1 MGCAPKNFFG
11 TLLNGVNVLRVVNEA
26 RGVNLE
32 RVLRRSGGEVGEP
45 GAPVG
50 WRLERSFAAQFN
62 CRLVAKMAPNCRQ

>member
-32 RVLRRSGGEVGEP
+32 RVLRRSGGEVVSPVRRLG
-45 GAPVG
+45 GAWNEASP
-50 WRLERSFAAQFN
+50 
-62 CRLVAKMAPNCRQ
+62 PNLSAVRWQK